1 MRIVILANMYQAI
14 KAREV
19 RSIDQVVIPKDI
31 RENLKLKEGDK
42 LIAYNKGEL
51 IILRRLEGEE
61 SILSLLSQPISR
73 KIAELGVTRK
83 DLDDAIRW
91 AREKP

>member
-1 MRIVILANMYQAI
+1 MI
-14 KAREV
+14 EV
-19 RSIDQVVIPKDI
+19 TKMSSKGQVVIPKEI

-42 LIAYNKGEL
+42 LIAYNKGDL